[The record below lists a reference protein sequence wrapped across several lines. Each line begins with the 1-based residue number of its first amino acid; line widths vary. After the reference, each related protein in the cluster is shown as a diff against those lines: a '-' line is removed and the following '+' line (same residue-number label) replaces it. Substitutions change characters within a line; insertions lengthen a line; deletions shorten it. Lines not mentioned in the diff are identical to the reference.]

1 MTNRRWNYLRMGV
14 AITPG
19 SAGFSLPKIVAFRLK
34 PALPG
39 VP

>member
-1 MTNRRWNYLRMGV
+1 MNCLNKG
-14 AITPG
+14 PG
-19 SAGFSLPKIVAFRLK
+19 SAGFSLPHDVFCRLK